1 MIKFKQLFMLA
12 ICCLTAT
19 SLFAQKGARISGNV
33 FSDAEGPL
41 YSVQITER
49 DETDRIIEYTITDFD
64 GNFSMVVKNTKNK
77 LQFTAIGYKTQTLE
91 IGSRTIFNVK
101 MIDDNIMDEVVI
113 VAKARSRSGDLD
125 ILDREISTA
134 TQKFNMSEMSGLS
147 FASVDEALQGQIAGL
162 DVVFSSGDL
171 GSGTQMRLRG
181 STNLGGNNEPLIV
194 VNDQIWE
201 IPSGSEGTIDYNNI
215 EADKFSELLTVNPE
229 DIESIEVLKDAA
241 SCAIWGS
248 RGANGVIKIKTKRGF
263 RGPTQVN
270 FSVKFK
276 DKWLANDFNLLNG
289 DEYSMLIKEAHFNP
303 QQDPNASSIP
313 ELEYRGD
320 AWPESQNFDN
330 NTDWVDAIV
339 QHGYR
344 SEYNLNL
351 TGGGEKATFRIAGGF
366 SNETG
371 TIIKQKL
378 QQYSSRLALDYYI
391 SERIKVMA
399 DFSFSYTNNK
409 HNYEDLLAV
418 SQKIMPNMSIY
429 AQDKEGNNTDDYY
442 RMLLDGSITSSTFND
457 NQRNFMN
464 PVAVANLARKE
475 DESYTISPNITLE
488 YNLLGLEDKQT
499 QLKYRGLVF
508 MNATTYSMNKYL
520 PGSLTGNVWTQS
532 GFNRSDVQD
541 TKSLQFTTSHTL
553 IFTPY
558 LGNDNHYLTMSGKF
572 EINTNNGNGQSQWAY
587 GLPNNFD
594 TTIIGAK
601 LGDASTSKWE
611 SRSVNF
617 TYQAHYSYLSKYSF
631 GLAVRGEGHTQFG
644 DDNKWTVYPSISGRW
659 NISDESW
666 MQWAKPVLSMLS
678 IRPSYGWSGNV
689 PGENGLMY
697 SLYSPSGSYLGIA
710 GFVSGGIRLTNL
722 EPSQKREFNLGSDF
736 GFFDDLIS
744 GSFNYYKNTTKKQL
758 MSNYGLP
765 TSTGFD
771 KLRYRNTGSVEN
783 SGWEF
788 NVNVNRIKVFKDF
801 HFSMYFNVGQNFN
814 EILEMEQTI
823 LDGRNPDFTYENAKY
838 LQRIQVGNPLG
849 SIYGFRYKGVYRYSY
864 KNWEKALKE
873 EAEGRN
879 GTCPIV
885 RDENGNV
892 VYMAD
897 GTPKPMV
904 FNYNQETGTST
915 YTFKGGDAI
924 YEDINHDGTINELDI
939 VYLGNSNPKAQ
950 GGFGVTFAYKRFTL
964 KANFTYRLGVD
975 AANMARMDLENMYS
989 NNNQSTAVN
998 WRWRKEG
1005 DITEIPRAL
1014 KNTGYN
1020 FLGSDRFIEDASY
1033 VRFSYLQMSY
1043 SFEPKWLK
1051 KYGFRSL
1058 SLYASADNLCVWTK
1072 YTGLDPEIAV
1082 DGDGRAMDG
1091 AKTPRSRSYT
1101 LSLSVGF

>member
-1 MIKFKQLFMLA
+1 MLA
-12 ICCLTAT
+12 FCCLTAT
-19 SLFAQKGARISGNV
+19 SLFAQKSARISGNV
-33 FSDAEGPL
+33 YSDSEGPL
-41 YSVQITER
+41 IMVNVTER
-49 DETDRIIEYTITDFD
+49 DANDRIIEAAVTDFE
-64 GNFSMVVKNTKNK
+64 GNFSMVVKNTNNK
-77 LQFTAIGYKTQTLE
+77 LVISYMGYKTQTLE
-91 IGSRTIFNVK
+91 IGSRTVFNVK
-101 MIDDNIMDEVVI
+101 MVDDNALEEVVI
-113 VAKARSRSGDLD
+113 VAKPRSRSGNLD

-134 TQKFNMSEMSGLS
+134 TQKFSMSEMEGLS

-194 VNDQIWE
+194 VNDNIWE
-201 IPSGSEGTIDYNNI
+201 IPTEDKNSFDFTNL
-215 EADKFSELLTVNPE
+215 EAENFSELLTVNPD

-248 RGANGVIKIKTKRGF
+248 RGANGVIKIKTKRGH
-263 RGPTQVN
+263 RGATQVN

-303 QQDPNASSIP
+303 QQNPTASNIP
-313 ELEYRGD
+313 ELEYKD
-320 AWPESQNFDN
+320 TWPEYENFNN
-330 NTDWVDAIV
+330 NTDWVDAVV

-351 TGGGEKATFRIAGGF
+351 TGGGEKATFRISGGF

-371 TIIKQKL
+371 TIIEQELK
-378 QQYSSRLALDYYI
+378 QYSSRLSLDYYI
-391 SERIKVMA
+391 SDRIKVMTE
-399 DFSFSYTNNK
+399 FSFSYTNNK

-418 SQKIMPNMSIY
+418 AQKIMPNMSIY
-429 AQDKEGNNTDDYY
+429 AQDATGNNTEDYY
-442 RMLLDGSITSSTFND
+442 RMLINSDITSSTFND

-475 DESYTISPNITLE
+475 DESYTISPQITLE
-488 YNLLGLEDKQT
+488 YDLLGLEDNET

-508 MNATTYSMNKYL
+508 MNASTYSMNKYL
-520 PGSLTGNVWTQS
+520 PGSLTGNVWTVE

-541 TKSLQFTTSHTL
+541 TKGLQFTTRHSL

-558 LGNDNHYLTMSGKF
+558 LGSENHFLTMSGQF
-572 EINTNNGNGQSQWAY
+572 EINTTTNNGQYQWAY

-601 LGDASTSKWE
+601 LGDAYTTKGE

-617 TYQAHYSYLSKYSF
+617 TYQAHYSYKSKYSI

-644 DDNKWTVYPSISGRW
+644 DDQKWTIYPSVSGRW
-659 NISDESW
+659 NISDEPW
-666 MQWAKPVLSMLS
+666 MEWSKSVLSMLS

-697 SLYSPSGSYLGIA
+697 ALYNPSGQYLNLA

-722 EPSQKREFNLGSDF
+722 RPSQKREFNLGSDF
-736 GFFDDLIS
+736 GFFNDAIS
-744 GSFNYYKNTTKKQL
+744 GSFNYYKNTTKRQL

-771 KLRYRNTGSVEN
+771 KLRYKNTGSVEN
-783 SGWEF
+783 RGWEF
-788 NVNVNRIKVFKDF
+788 NINVNRIKVFKDLN
-801 HFSMYFNVGQNFN
+801 FSMYFNVGQNFN

-823 LDGRNPDFTYENAKY
+823 LDNRNPDFTYDNGSY

-864 KNWEKALKE
+864 KNWEKALAE
-873 EAEGRN
+873 EAAGRN

-885 RDENGNV
+885 RDENGDV

-904 FNYNQETGTST
+904 FNYDQETGTST

-950 GGFGVTFAYKRFTL
+950 GGFGVTLAYKRFTV

-975 AANMARMDLENMYS
+975 AANMARMDLENMYT

-1014 KNTGYN
+1014 KNVGYN
-1020 FLGSDRFIEDASY
+1020 YLGSDRFMEDASY
-1033 VRFSYLQMSY
+1033 LRFSYLQLSY

-1072 YTGLDPEIAV
+1072 YNGLDPEIAV
-1082 DGDGRAMDG
+1082 DGDGRAMDY